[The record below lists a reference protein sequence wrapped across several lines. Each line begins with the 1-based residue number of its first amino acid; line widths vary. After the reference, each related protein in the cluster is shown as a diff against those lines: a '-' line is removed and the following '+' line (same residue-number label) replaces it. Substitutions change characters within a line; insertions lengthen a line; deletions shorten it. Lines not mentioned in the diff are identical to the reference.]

1 METLH
6 QHIMQF
12 IPEKVAMCKGPC
24 EQISQGEQEMPN
36 AYEHADLKP
45 VIAVQHGRFCCL
57 KLTKC
62 FHDGKL
68 LALDSLKAA
77 SLTLEFLSLF
87 PDLKNGLPNPL
98 YPTKAKTFLQVRTT
112 DSQYFLLPF
121 CSQFKPGS
129 RTKKSLVFCFVFVSL
144 HLLHGK

>member
-24 EQISQGEQEMPN
+24 EQISQGEQEMPS
-36 AYEHADLKP
+36 AYEHADLEP
-45 VIAVQHGRFCCL
+45 VIAVQHGRLCCL
-57 KLTKC
+57 RLTKC

-87 PDLKNGLPNPL
+87 PISKMNPQTP
-98 YPTKAKTFLQVRTT
+98 YTLQRQTL
-112 DSQYFLLPF
+112 S
-121 CSQFKPGS
+121 CK
-129 RTKKSLVFCFVFVSL
+129 
-144 HLLHGK
+144 